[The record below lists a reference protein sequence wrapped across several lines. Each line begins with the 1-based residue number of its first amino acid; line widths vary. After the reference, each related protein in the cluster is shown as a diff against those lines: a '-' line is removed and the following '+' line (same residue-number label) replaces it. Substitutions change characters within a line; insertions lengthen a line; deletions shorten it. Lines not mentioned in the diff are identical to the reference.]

1 MKPLLFL
8 LALGVAVLCTPARAQ
23 SVSLRPSSPP
33 SSSRPSPHRQA
44 AASLAAPIRPVRET
58 HFGVEVVDNY
68 RYLEHLSVPDVAAWV
83 KRQANQ
89 TSATLSHIGG
99 RDALLADIVR
109 ADSASVTRRNVIRR
123 GGFYFYLETPPGAPA
138 ARLCVRDGLSGISRI
153 LVDPAKLDDGSSS
166 HHAIDFLS
174 PSWDGGL
181 VAYGVSVGGSESDTL
196 HVVDVRTG
204 KALPEAISRTIDTP
218 LSWRA
223 DGRSF
228 FYMRYP
234 KPSPATPEAESAYNA
249 TTALHALGS
258 DPSGDSDPVV
268 FGRGVS
274 PSVDVP
280 EGEGTWVVET
290 PGCRYLLAFASHNLD
305 RTPTAVYVA
314 PADSAGAG
322 MASWHRVAT
331 VADGVVA
338 AVPHGDTLY
347 LLSVAGAPKGR
358 LVSIPLAD
366 PDLSKAKVVLP
377 EGDGILGT
385 GNASYNALD
394 ASSDALYLRER
405 AGAVSGILR
414 IPFDTLKASRLPFP
428 LTGSASVVAA
438 DPRFPGAVVAM
449 QNWVTPPTYYAY
461 DPVSGGMAPCALTPK
476 PKIDLSRFTV
486 EETSVVSF
494 DGTLVP
500 LSIVSPTGAPRDGR
514 RPTILIGYGS
524 YGAAIEPTFMA
535 DYLPWVE
542 RGGVLAIA
550 HVRGGGEL
558 GAAWHAEGQKLAKLN
573 TVFDF
578 IACGQHLVDTGYTS
592 PARLAAMGGSAGGIT
607 VGRAM
612 EVRPDLFGVVIDDSG
627 MADMM
632 RFETEPNGPPNT
644 VEFGSIKTRDG
655 FRGLYAMSPYIHVR
669 EGVRYPAVLLCAG
682 ANDPLVSPWHSA
694 KMAARLQ
701 AATSSHRPVLFRVD
715 YNTGH
720 GAIGV
725 AASQRQA
732 LLADQMAFA
741 LWQMGDHWFSLAR

>member
-1 MKPLLFL
+1 
-8 LALGVAVLCTPARAQ
+8 
-23 SVSLRPSSPP
+23 
-33 SSSRPSPHRQA
+33 
-44 AASLAAPIRPVRET
+44 
-58 HFGVEVVDNY
+58 
-68 RYLEHLSVPDVAAWV
+68 
-83 KRQANQ
+83 
-89 TSATLSHIGG
+89 
-99 RDALLADIVR
+99 
-109 ADSASVTRRNVIRR
+109 
-123 GGFYFYLETPPGAPA
+123 
-138 ARLCVRDGLSGISRI
+138 
-153 LVDPAKLDDGSSS
+153 
-166 HHAIDFLS
+166 
-174 PSWDGGL
+174 
-181 VAYGVSVGGSESDTL
+181 
-196 HVVDVRTG
+196 
-204 KALPEAISRTIDTP
+204 
-218 LSWRA
+218 
-223 DGRSF
+223 
-228 FYMRYP
+228 
-234 KPSPATPEAESAYNA
+234 
-249 TTALHALGS
+249 
-258 DPSGDSDPVV
+258 
-268 FGRGVS
+268 
-274 PSVDVP
+274 
-280 EGEGTWVVET
+280 
-290 PGCRYLLAFASHNLD
+290 
-305 RTPTAVYVA
+305 
-314 PADSAGAG
+314 